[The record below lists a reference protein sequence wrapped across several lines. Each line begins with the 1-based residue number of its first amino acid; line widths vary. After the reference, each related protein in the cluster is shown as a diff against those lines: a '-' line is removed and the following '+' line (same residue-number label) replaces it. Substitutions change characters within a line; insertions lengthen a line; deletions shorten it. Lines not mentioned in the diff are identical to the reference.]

1 MKKLFEKKKKGQSM
15 QFSIQSN
22 DDDEEQETGE
32 SFVNNIVFT
41 PYGFELVIDF
51 TKFNLV

>member
-1 MKKLFEKKKKGQSM
+1 M
-15 QFSIQSN
+15 QFTIQSN
-22 DDDEEQETGE
+22 DEQEEESGE
-32 SFVNNIVFT
+32 TFVNNIVFT